1 MSSTE
6 QPTTSHSNLQ
16 LVADALTDYAELTGI
31 DLSKSP
37 FAQTL
42 EHSNSPH
49 AILELLKERE
59 KAFREYRDQNRTLI
73 RCIGPAVEVLHAFS
87 GTLGEVVSL
96 VSNAMTCHFFDHD
109 PRQAPFPPASAV
121 FVGIDIL
128 LGVCSL
134 NLLLTDSHVTYGCFR
149 LPVESHQA
157 MTLLWIYL
165 NVWEISS
172 NVSRSIQRSRPLP

>member
-16 LVADALTDYAELTGI
+16 LIVDALADYAELTGI

-49 AILELLKERE
+49 AILELLEERE

-87 GTLGEVVSL
+87 GTLGEVVGL
-96 VSNAMTCHFFDHD
+96 VSNAMTYHFFFIMTLVRF
-109 PRQAPFPPASAV
+109 PSRQRALF
-121 FVGIDIL
+121 L
-128 LGVCSL
+128 LGL
-134 NLLLTDSHVTYGCFR
+134 IF
-149 LPVESHQA
+149 
-157 MTLLWIYL
+157 
-165 NVWEISS
+165 SS
-172 NVSRSIQRSRPLP
+172 AYVS